1 MIYTFFNLMLIIV
14 IGIFAGIIGSI
25 TGLGGGAIISP
36 ILTIFLDYPLYL
48 TIGISLLSTI
58 STSLS
63 SSLTYIKKKIVN
75 DNIAISLLTATTFGA
90 IFGFLLN
97 NYLYTHNLFSIVYII
112 FGVVLLS
119 SSIFLII
126 KNLRKRYYPSKPDE
140 STYFFNLFGKYEEN
154 GKIIYYDGVRWVY
167 GWIVMLFA
175 GFVSGLLGI
184 GSGILKV
191 LGMDLIMNLPIKV
204 STTTSNFMIG
214 ITADTSS
221 ILYFKAGYIDFILL
235 PFITLGVLIGSRIG
249 TKLLMK
255 LKDNAVRFIF
265 IIFISYLGARLL
277 LEGLNINNILY
288 SLLIAFIVSLIS
300 FILLK
305 KVKFREKEE
314 EEKINFEKYIKED
327 DAFINKMHKFQK
339 IVFILLFILN
349 ILAIIYYLLTEN
361 ILLSYIYYFIL
372 ISVPFIEV
380 LMELKK
386 YLNEKNTLYI
396 ALSTIITINLIIGM
410 FVLPFLIL

>member
-1 MIYTFFNLMLIIV
+1 M
-14 IGIFAGIIGSI
+14 
-25 TGLGGGAIISP
+25 
-36 ILTIFLDYPLYL
+36 
-48 TIGISLLSTI
+48 LSTI
-58 STSLS
+58 STSIS
-63 SSLTYIKKKIVN
+63 SSLTYIKKKIAN
-75 DNIAISLLTATTFGA
+75 DYIAISLLTATTFGA

-97 NYLYTHNLFSIVYII
+97 NYLYTHNLFFIVYII
-112 FGVVLLS
+112 FGVVLLL

-126 KNLRKRYYPSKPDE
+126 KNLKEKYYPSKPDE

-154 GKIIYYDGVRWVY
+154 GKIIYYDGVRWIY

-214 ITADTSS
+214 VTADTSS
-221 ILYFKAGYIDFILL
+221 ILYFKTGYIDFILL
-235 PFITLGVLIGSRIG
+235 PFLTLGVLIGSRIG

-255 LKDNAVRFIF
+255 LKDNIIRFIF

-277 LEGLNINNILY
+277 LEGLNINNIIY
-288 SLLIAFIVSLIS
+288 SLLIAFLVSLIS

-305 KVKFREKEE
+305 KVKFKEKEE
-314 EEKINFEKYIKED
+314 EKLNFEKYIKED
-327 DAFINKMHKFQK
+327 DIFINKMYKFQK
-339 IVFILLFILN
+339 IAFILLFILN

-380 LMELKK
+380 SMELKK
-386 YLNEKNTLYI
+386 YLNEKNILYI
-396 ALSTIITINLIIGM
+396 ALSVIIIINLTIGM

>member
-1 MIYTFFNLMLIIV
+1 MIYTFFNLMLIII

-25 TGLGGGAIISP
+25 TGLGGGTIISP

-63 SSLTYIKKKIVN
+63 SSLTYIKKKIAN

-97 NYLYTHNLFSIVYII
+97 NYLYTHNLFFIVYII
-112 FGVVLLS
+112 FGVILLS

-126 KNLRKRYYPSKPDE
+126 KNLRKKYYPSKPDE

-154 GKIIYYDGVRWVY
+154 GKIIYYDGVRWIY

-214 ITADTSS
+214 VTADTSS

-235 PFITLGVLIGSRIG
+235 PFITLGVLIGSWIG

-255 LKDNAVRFIF
+255 LKDNTVRFIF

-277 LEGLNINNILY
+277 LEGLDINNILY
-288 SLLIAFIVSLIS
+288 SLLVAFLVSLIS
-300 FILLK
+300 FMLLK
-305 KVKFREKEE
+305 KVKFKEKEE
-314 EEKINFEKYIKED
+314 EKLNFEKYIKED
-327 DAFINKMHKFQK
+327 DIFINKMHKFQK
-339 IVFILLFILN
+339 IALIVLFILN

-361 ILLSYIYYFIL
+361 TLLSYIYYFIL

-386 YLNEKNTLYI
+386 YLNEKNILYI
-396 ALSTIITINLIIGM
+396 ALSTIIIINLTVGM
-410 FVLPFLIL
+410 LILPFLIL

>member
-1 MIYTFFNLMLIIV
+1 MIYTFFNLILTLF

-25 TGLGGGAIISP
+25 TGLGGGTIISP

-58 STSLS
+58 STSIS
-63 SSLTYIKKKIVN
+63 SSLTYIKKKIAN
-75 DNIAISLLTATTFGA
+75 DNIAVSLLTATTFGA

-97 NYLYTHNLFSIVYII
+97 NYLYTHNLFLIVYII
-112 FGVVLLS
+112 FGVVLLL

-126 KNLRKRYYPSKPDE
+126 KNLREKYYPSKPDE

-154 GKIIYYDGVRWVY
+154 EKIIYYNGVRWVY
-167 GWIVMLFA
+167 GWIIMLFA

-214 ITADTSS
+214 VTADTSS

-235 PFITLGVLIGSRIG
+235 PFITLGILVGSRIG
-249 TKLLMK
+249 TRLLMR
-255 LKDNAVRFIF
+255 LKDNTIRFIF
-265 IIFISYLGARLL
+265 IAFISYLGVRMLL
-277 LEGLNINNILY
+277 VGLNINNILY
-288 SLLIAFIVSLIS
+288 SLLIAFLVSLIS

-305 KVKFREKEE
+305 RVKFKEKEE
-314 EEKINFEKYIKED
+314 EKVNFEKYIKED
-327 DAFINKMHKFQK
+327 DIFINKMYKFQK
-339 IVFILLFILN
+339 IAFIVLFILS

-372 ISVPFIEV
+372 ISVPLIEV

-386 YLNEKNTLYI
+386 YFSEKNILYV
-396 ALSTIITINLIIGM
+396 ALSAIIIINLIIGM
-410 FVLPFLIL
+410 FILPFLIL

>member
-1 MIYTFFNLMLIIV
+1 MIYTFFNLILILL
-14 IGIFAGIIGSI
+14 IGIFAGIEGSI

-48 TIGISLLSTI
+48 TIGVSLLSTI

-63 SSLTYIKKKIVN
+63 SSLTYIKKKIAN

-97 NYLYTHNLFSIVYII
+97 NYLYTHNLFFIVYII
-112 FGVVLLS
+112 FGVVLLL

-126 KNLRKRYYPSKPDE
+126 KNLRKKYYPSKPDD

-235 PFITLGVLIGSRIG
+235 LFLTLGVLIGAWIG
-249 TKLLMK
+249 TRLLMK
-255 LKDNAVRFIF
+255 LKDNTVRFIF
-265 IIFISYLGARLL
+265 IIFVSYSGAKLL

-305 KVKFREKEE
+305 KVKFKEKEE
-314 EEKINFEKYIKED
+314 EKLNFEKYIKEND
-327 DAFINKMHKFQK
+327 VFINKMYKFQK
-339 IVFILLFILN
+339 IAVIILFILN

-361 ILLSYIYYFIL
+361 ILLSYIYYFVL

-380 LMELKK
+380 LIELKK

-396 ALSTIITINLIIGM
+396 ALSTIIIINLTIGM
-410 FVLPFLIL
+410 FILPFLIL

>member
-1 MIYTFFNLMLIIV
+1 MLIIL
-14 IGIFAGIIGSI
+14 IGIFAGIEGSI

-63 SSLTYIKKKIVN
+63 LSLTYIKKKIAN

-97 NYLYTHNLFSIVYII
+97 NYLYNHNLFFIVYII

-126 KNLRKRYYPSKPDE
+126 KNLRKKYYPSKPDE

-154 GKIIYYDGVRWVY
+154 GKIIYYDGVRWIY

-214 ITADTSS
+214 VTADTSS

-255 LKDNAVRFIF
+255 LKDNIIRFIF
-265 IIFISYLGARLL
+265 ITFISYLGARLL
-277 LEGLNINNILY
+277 LEGLNINNIIY

-305 KVKFREKEE
+305 KVKFKEKE
-314 EEKINFEKYIKED
+314 EEKINFEKYIKEND
-327 DAFINKMHKFQK
+327 IFIKKMYKFQK
-339 IVFILLFILN
+339 ISIIVLFILN
-349 ILAIIYYLLTEN
+349 ISAIIYYLLTEN

-372 ISVPFIEV
+372 ISIPFIEV

-386 YLNEKNTLYI
+386 YINEKNTLYI
-396 ALSTIITINLIIGM
+396 ALSTIIIINLILGM
-410 FVLPFLIL
+410 FILPFLIL

>member
-1 MIYTFFNLMLIIV
+1 MLMII

-25 TGLGGGAIISP
+25 TGLGGGTIISP
-36 ILTIFLDYPLYL
+36 ILTIFLRYPLYL

-63 SSLTYIKKKIVN
+63 SSLAYIKKKIAN

-97 NYLYTHNLFSIVYII
+97 NYLYTHNLFFIVYII

-119 SSIFLII
+119 SSIFFII
-126 KNLRKRYYPSKPDE
+126 KNLRKKYYPSKPDD

-154 GKIIYYDGVRWVY
+154 GKIIYYDGVRWIY
-167 GWIVMLFA
+167 GWVIMLFA

-214 ITADTSS
+214 VTADTSS

-235 PFITLGVLIGSRIG
+235 PFITLGVLIGSWIG

-255 LKDNAVRFIF
+255 LKDNTIRFIF

-288 SLLIAFIVSLIS
+288 SLLIAFLVSLIS

-305 KVKFREKEE
+305 KVKFKEKEE
-314 EEKINFEKYIKED
+314 EKLNLEKYIKED
-327 DAFINKMHKFQK
+327 NIFINKMYKFQK
-339 IVFILLFILN
+339 IALMVLFILN
-349 ILAIIYYLLTEN
+349 ILAIIYYLLTGN

-386 YLNEKNTLYI
+386 YLNEKNILYI
-396 ALSTIITINLIIGM
+396 ALSTIIIINLTIGM
-410 FVLPFLIL
+410 FILPFLIL

>member
-1 MIYTFFNLMLIIV
+1 MIYTFFNLMLILL

-36 ILTIFLDYPLYL
+36 ILTIFLNYPLYL

-63 SSLTYIKKKIVN
+63 SSLTYIKKKIAN
-75 DNIAISLLTATTFGA
+75 DNIAVSLLTATTFGA

-97 NYLYTHNLFSIVYII
+97 NYLYTHNLFFIVYII
-112 FGVVLLS
+112 FGVVLLL

-126 KNLRKRYYPSKPDE
+126 KNLKEKYYPSKPDE
-140 STYFFNLFGKYEEN
+140 STYFFNLFGKYEEK
-154 GKIIYYDGVRWVY
+154 GKTIYYDGVRWIY

-214 ITADTSS
+214 VTADTSS

-249 TKLLMK
+249 TRLLMK
-255 LKDNAVRFIF
+255 LKDNIIRFIF

-277 LEGLNINNILY
+277 LEGLNINNIIY
-288 SLLIAFIVSLIS
+288 SLLIAFLVSLIS
-300 FILLK
+300 LILLK
-305 KVKFREKEE
+305 KVKFKEKEE
-314 EEKINFEKYIKED
+314 EKLNFEKYIKED
-327 DAFINKMHKFQK
+327 DIFINKMYKIQK
-339 IVFILLFILN
+339 IAVIILFILN
-349 ILAIIYYLLTEN
+349 IMAIIYYLLMKN

-386 YLNEKNTLYI
+386 YLSEKNILYI
-396 ALSTIITINLIIGM
+396 ALSTIIIVNLTIGM

>member
-1 MIYTFFNLMLIIV
+1 MIYTFFNLMLIII
-14 IGIFAGIIGSI
+14 IGIFAGIEGSI
-25 TGLGGGAIISP
+25 TGLGGGTIISP

-63 SSLTYIKKKIVN
+63 SSLTYIKKKIAN

-97 NYLYTHNLFSIVYII
+97 NYLYTHNLFFIVYII
-112 FGVVLLS
+112 FGIVLLL

-126 KNLRKRYYPSKPDE
+126 KNLRKRYYPSKPDD

-154 GKIIYYDGVRWVY
+154 GEIIYYDGVRWVY

-249 TKLLMK
+249 TRLLMK
-255 LKDNAVRFIF
+255 LKDNTVRFIF
-265 IIFISYLGARLL
+265 IIFVSYLGAKLL

-305 KVKFREKEE
+305 KVKFKEKEE
-314 EEKINFEKYIKED
+314 ERLNFEKYIKEND
-327 DAFINKMHKFQK
+327 VFINKMYKFQK
-339 IVFILLFILN
+339 IAFILLFILN
-349 ILAIIYYLLTEN
+349 ISAIIYYLLTEN
-361 ILLSYIYYFIL
+361 ILLSYIYYLIL
-372 ISVPFIEV
+372 ISIPFIEV

-386 YLNEKNTLYI
+386 YLNEKNTLYV
-396 ALSTIITINLIIGM
+396 ALSTIVIINLIIGM
-410 FVLPFLIL
+410 FILPFLIL

>member
-1 MIYTFFNLMLIIV
+1 MIYTFFNLMLIII

-25 TGLGGGAIISP
+25 TGLGGGTIISP
-36 ILTIFLDYPLYL
+36 ILTIFLNYPLYL

-63 SSLTYIKKKIVN
+63 SSLAYIKKKIAN

-97 NYLYTHNLFSIVYII
+97 NYLYTHNLFFIVYII

-119 SSIFLII
+119 SSIFFII
-126 KNLRKRYYPSKPDE
+126 KNLRKKYYPSKPDD

-154 GKIIYYDGVRWVY
+154 GKIIYYDGVRWIY
-167 GWIVMLFA
+167 GWIVMLFG
-175 GFVSGLLGI
+175 GFVSGLLGT

-214 ITADTSS
+214 VTADTSS

-235 PFITLGVLIGSRIG
+235 PFITLGVLIGSWIG

-255 LKDNAVRFIF
+255 LKDNTIRFIF

-288 SLLIAFIVSLIS
+288 SLLIAFLVSLIS

-305 KVKFREKEE
+305 KVKFKEE
-314 EEKINFEKYIKED
+314 EEKKLNFEKYIKED
-327 DAFINKMHKFQK
+327 DIFINKIHKFQK
-339 IVFILLFILN
+339 IALMVLFILN

-372 ISVPFIEV
+372 ISIPFIEV
-380 LMELKK
+380 LMKLKK

-396 ALSTIITINLIIGM
+396 ALSTIIIINLTVGM
-410 FVLPFLIL
+410 LILPLLIL

>member
-1 MIYTFFNLMLIIV
+1 MIYTFFNLMLIII
-14 IGIFAGIIGSI
+14 IGIFAGIVGSI

-63 SSLTYIKKKIVN
+63 SSLTYIKKKIAN

-97 NYLYTHNLFSIVYII
+97 NYLYTHNLFFIVYII
-112 FGVVLLS
+112 FGIVLLL

-126 KNLRKRYYPSKPDE
+126 KNLRKKYYPSKPDD

-154 GKIIYYDGVRWVY
+154 GEIIYYDGVRWVY

-249 TKLLMK
+249 TRLLMK
-255 LKDNAVRFIF
+255 LKDNTVRFIF
-265 IIFISYLGARLL
+265 IIFVSYLGAKLL
-277 LEGLNINNILY
+277 LEGLNINNIIY

-305 KVKFREKEE
+305 KVKFKEKEE
-314 EEKINFEKYIKED
+314 ERLNFEKYIKEND
-327 DAFINKMHKFQK
+327 VFINKMYKFQK
-339 IVFILLFILN
+339 IAFILLFILN
-349 ILAIIYYLLTEN
+349 ISAIIYYLLTEN
-361 ILLSYIYYFIL
+361 ILLSYIYYLIL
-372 ISVPFIEV
+372 ISIPFIEV

-386 YLNEKNTLYI
+386 YLNEKNTLYV
-396 ALSTIITINLIIGM
+396 ALSTIILINLIIGM
-410 FVLPFLIL
+410 FILPFLIL

>member
-1 MIYTFFNLMLIIV
+1 MIYTFFDIMLILI

-25 TGLGGGAIISP
+25 TGLGGGTIISP
-36 ILTIFLDYPLYL
+36 ILTIFLNYPLYL

-63 SSLTYIKKKIVN
+63 SSLTYIKKKIAN
-75 DNIAISLLTATTFGA
+75 DNTAISLLTATTFGA

-97 NYLYTHNLFSIVYII
+97 NYLYTHNLFFIVYII
-112 FGVVLLS
+112 FGVVLLL

-126 KNLRKRYYPSKPDE
+126 KNLRKKYYPSKPDE

-154 GKIIYYDGVRWVY
+154 GKIIYYDGVRWSY
-167 GWIVMLFA
+167 AWIVMLFA

-214 ITADTSS
+214 VTADTSS

-235 PFITLGVLIGSRIG
+235 PFVTLGVLIGSRIG
-249 TKLLMK
+249 TRLLMK
-255 LKDNAVRFIF
+255 LKDNIIRFIF
-265 IIFISYLGARLL
+265 ITFISYLGARLL
-277 LEGLNINNILY
+277 LEGLNISNISY
-288 SLLIAFIVSLIS
+288 SIFIAFLVSLIS

-305 KVKFREKEE
+305 KVKFKEKEE
-314 EEKINFEKYIKED
+314 EEINFEKYIKED
-327 DAFINKMHKFQK
+327 DIFINKMYKFQK
-339 IVFILLFILN
+339 IAIIILFILN
-349 ILAIIYYLLTEN
+349 ISAIIYYLLTEN

-372 ISVPFIEV
+372 ISIPFIEV
-380 LMELKK
+380 LMELGK
-386 YLNEKNTLYI
+386 YLDERNTLYI
-396 ALSTIITINLIIGM
+396 ALSTIIIINLILGM
-410 FVLPFLIL
+410 FILPFLIL

>member
-1 MIYTFFNLMLIIV
+1 MLILL

-25 TGLGGGAIISP
+25 TGLGGGTIISP
-36 ILTIFLDYPLYL
+36 ILTIFLNYPLYL

-63 SSLTYIKKKIVN
+63 SSLTYIKKKIAN

-97 NYLYTHNLFSIVYII
+97 NYLYTHNLFLIVYII
-112 FGVVLLS
+112 FGVVLLL

-126 KNLRKRYYPSKPDE
+126 KNLRKKYYPSKPDE

-154 GKIIYYDGVRWVY
+154 GKIIYYNGLRWVY
-167 GWIVMLFA
+167 GWVVMLFA

-214 ITADTSS
+214 VTADTSS
-221 ILYFKAGYIDFILL
+221 ILYLKAGYIDFILL
-235 PFITLGVLIGSRIG
+235 PFITLGILVGSRIG
-249 TKLLMK
+249 TRLLMR
-255 LKDNAVRFIF
+255 LKDNTIRFIF

-277 LEGLNINNILY
+277 LVGLNINNILY
-288 SLLIAFIVSLIS
+288 SLLIAFLVSLIS

-305 KVKFREKEE
+305 RVKFKEKEE
-314 EEKINFEKYIKED
+314 EKVNFEKYIKED
-327 DAFINKMHKFQK
+327 DIFINKMYKFQK
-339 IVFILLFILN
+339 IAFIVLFILS

-372 ISVPFIEV
+372 ISVPLIEV

-386 YLNEKNTLYI
+386 YFSEKNILYI
-396 ALSTIITINLIIGM
+396 ALSAIIIINLTIGM
-410 FVLPFLIL
+410 FILPFLIL

>member
-1 MIYTFFNLMLIIV
+1 MIYTFFNLMLV
-14 IGIFAGIIGSI
+14 LLIGIFAGIEGSI

-63 SSLTYIKKKIVN
+63 SSLTYIKKKIAN

-97 NYLYTHNLFSIVYII
+97 NYLYTHNLFFIVYII
-112 FGVVLLS
+112 FGVVLLL

-126 KNLRKRYYPSKPDE
+126 KNLRKKYYPSKPDD

-249 TKLLMK
+249 TRLLMK
-255 LKDNAVRFIF
+255 LKDNTVRFIF
-265 IIFISYLGARLL
+265 IIFVSYLGAKLL

-305 KVKFREKEE
+305 KVKFKEKEE
-314 EEKINFEKYIKED
+314 ERLNFEKYIKEND
-327 DAFINKMHKFQK
+327 FFINKMYKFQK
-339 IVFILLFILN
+339 IALIVLFILN
-349 ILAIIYYLLTEN
+349 ISAIIYYLLTEN

-372 ISVPFIEV
+372 ISIPFIEV

-386 YLNEKNTLYI
+386 YINEKNTLYI
-396 ALSTIITINLIIGM
+396 ALSTIIIINLIIGM
-410 FVLPFLIL
+410 FILPFLIL

>member
-1 MIYTFFNLMLIIV
+1 MIYTFFNLTLTLF

-25 TGLGGGAIISP
+25 TGLGGGTIISP
-36 ILTIFLDYPLYL
+36 ILTIFLNYPLYL

-58 STSLS
+58 STSIS
-63 SSLTYIKKKIVN
+63 SSLAYIKKKIAN

-97 NYLYTHNLFSIVYII
+97 NYLYTHDLFFIVYII
-112 FGVVLLS
+112 FGVVLLL

-126 KNLRKRYYPSKPDE
+126 KNLRERYYPSKPDE

-154 GKIIYYDGVRWVY
+154 GKIIYYNGVRWVY
-167 GWIVMLFA
+167 GWIIMLFA

-214 ITADTSS
+214 VTADTSS

-235 PFITLGVLIGSRIG
+235 SFLALGVLIGSRIG
-249 TKLLMK
+249 TRLLMK
-255 LKDNAVRFIF
+255 LKDNTVRFIF
-265 IIFISYLGARLL
+265 ITFISYLGAKLL
-277 LEGLNINNILY
+277 LEGLNINNIIY
-288 SLLIAFIVSLIS
+288 SLLVAFLISLIS

-305 KVKFREKEE
+305 KVKFKEKEE
-314 EEKINFEKYIKED
+314 KLNFEKYIKEND
-327 DAFINKMHKFQK
+327 IFINKMYKFQK
-339 IVFILLFILN
+339 IAVIILFILN
-349 ILAIIYYLLTEN
+349 ILAVIYYLLTEN
-361 ILLSYIYYFIL
+361 ILLSYIYYFVL
-372 ISVPFIEV
+372 ISVPFMEV
-380 LMELKK
+380 LIELKK

-396 ALSTIITINLIIGM
+396 SLSTIIIINLTIGM
-410 FVLPFLIL
+410 FILPFLIL

>member
-1 MIYTFFNLMLIIV
+1 MIIHFFNLILIII

-25 TGLGGGAIISP
+25 TGLGGGVIISP

-48 TIGISLLSTI
+48 TIGVSLLSTI

-63 SSLTYIKKKIVN
+63 SSLAYIKKKIAN

-97 NYLYTHNLFSIVYII
+97 NYLYTHNLFFIVYII
-112 FGVVLLS
+112 FGVVLLLS
-119 SSIFLII
+119 SLFLII
-126 KNLRKRYYPSKPDE
+126 KNLRKKYYPSKPDE

-154 GKIIYYDGVRWVY
+154 GKIIYYDGVRWVF

-235 PFITLGVLIGSRIG
+235 PFITLGVLIGSWIG
-249 TKLLMK
+249 TRLLMK
-255 LKDNAVRFIF
+255 LNDNILRFIF

-277 LEGLNINNILY
+277 LEGLNINNLIY
-288 SLLIAFIVSLIS
+288 SLLVTFLVSLIS

-305 KVKFREKEE
+305 KVKFKEKK
-314 EEKINFEKYIKED
+314 EKINFEKYIKED
-327 DAFINKMHKFQK
+327 DIFINKMYKFQK
-339 IVFILLFILN
+339 ISFMLLFIIN

-372 ISVPFIEV
+372 ISIPFIEV

-386 YLNEKNTLYI
+386 YLNENNKLYI
-396 ALSTIITINLIIGM
+396 SLSTIIIINLIIGM
-410 FVLPFLIL
+410 LILPFLIL

>member
-1 MIYTFFNLMLIIV
+1 MLILL

-36 ILTIFLDYPLYL
+36 ILTIFLNYPLYL

-63 SSLTYIKKKIVN
+63 SSLTYIKKKIAN

-97 NYLYTHNLFSIVYII
+97 NYLYTHNLFFIVYII
-112 FGVVLLS
+112 FGVVLLL

-126 KNLRKRYYPSKPDE
+126 KNLKEKYYPSKPDE

-154 GKIIYYDGVRWVY
+154 GKIIYYDGVRWIY

-214 ITADTSS
+214 VTADTSS

-255 LKDNAVRFIF
+255 LKDNIIRFIF
-265 IIFISYLGARLL
+265 ITFISYLGARLL
-277 LEGLNINNILY
+277 LEGLNINNIIY
-288 SLLIAFIVSLIS
+288 SLLIAFLVSLIS

-305 KVKFREKEE
+305 KVKFKEKEE

-327 DAFINKMHKFQK
+327 DIFINKMYKIQK
-339 IVFILLFILN
+339 IAVIILFILN
-349 ILAIIYYLLTEN
+349 IMAIIYYLLTKN

-386 YLNEKNTLYI
+386 YFNEKNILYI
-396 ALSTIITINLIIGM
+396 ALSTIIIVNLTIGM

>member
-1 MIYTFFNLMLIIV
+1 MLIIL
-14 IGIFAGIIGSI
+14 IGIFAGIEGSI

-48 TIGISLLSTI
+48 TIGVSLLSTI

-63 SSLTYIKKKIVN
+63 SSLTYIKKKIAN

-97 NYLYTHNLFSIVYII
+97 NYLYNHNLFFIVYII

-119 SSIFLII
+119 SSIFFII
-126 KNLRKRYYPSKPDE
+126 KNLRKKYYPSKPDD

-154 GKIIYYDGVRWVY
+154 GKIIYYDGVRWIY
-167 GWIVMLFA
+167 GWVIMLFA

-214 ITADTSS
+214 VTADTSS

-235 PFITLGVLIGSRIG
+235 PFITLGVLIGSWIG

-255 LKDNAVRFIF
+255 LKDNTIRFIF
-265 IIFISYLGARLL
+265 IIFISYLGAKLL
-277 LEGLNINNILY
+277 LEGLNINNIIY
-288 SLLIAFIVSLIS
+288 SLLIAFLVSLVS

-305 KVKFREKEE
+305 KVKFKEKEE
-314 EEKINFEKYIKED
+314 VEKINFEKYIKED
-327 DAFINKMHKFQK
+327 DIFIIKMHKFQK
-339 IVFILLFILN
+339 IALIVLFILN
-349 ILAIIYYLLTEN
+349 ILSIIYYLLTKN

-386 YLNEKNTLYI
+386 YLNEKNILYI
-396 ALSTIITINLIIGM
+396 ALSTIIIINLTIGM
-410 FVLPFLIL
+410 FILPFLIL

>member
-1 MIYTFFNLMLIIV
+1 MLIII

-25 TGLGGGAIISP
+25 TGLGGGTIISP

-63 SSLTYIKKKIVN
+63 SSLTYIKKKIAN

-97 NYLYTHNLFSIVYII
+97 NYLYTHNLFFIVYII
-112 FGVVLLS
+112 FGVILLS

-126 KNLRKRYYPSKPDE
+126 KNLRKKYYPSKPDE

-154 GKIIYYDGVRWVY
+154 GKIIYYDGVRWIY

-214 ITADTSS
+214 VTADTSS

-235 PFITLGVLIGSRIG
+235 PFITLGVLIGSWIG

-255 LKDNAVRFIF
+255 LKDNTVRFIF

-277 LEGLNINNILY
+277 LEGLDINNILY
-288 SLLIAFIVSLIS
+288 SLLVAFLVSLIS
-300 FILLK
+300 FMLLK
-305 KVKFREKEE
+305 KVKFKEKEE
-314 EEKINFEKYIKED
+314 EKLNFEKYIKED
-327 DAFINKMHKFQK
+327 DIFINKMHKFQK
-339 IVFILLFILN
+339 IALIVLFILN

-361 ILLSYIYYFIL
+361 TLLSYIYYFIL

-386 YLNEKNTLYI
+386 YLNEKNILYI
-396 ALSTIITINLIIGM
+396 ALSTIIIINLTVGM
-410 FVLPFLIL
+410 LILPFLIL

>member
-1 MIYTFFNLMLIIV
+1 MIYTFFNLILILL
-14 IGIFAGIIGSI
+14 IGIFAGITGSI
-25 TGLGGGAIISP
+25 TGLGGGTIISP
-36 ILTIFLDYPLYL
+36 ILTIFLNYPLYL
-48 TIGISLLSTI
+48 ISGISLLSTI

-63 SSLTYIKKKIVN
+63 SSLTYIKKKIAN

-97 NYLYTHNLFSIVYII
+97 NYLYTHNLFFIVYII
-112 FGVVLLS
+112 FGVVLLL

-126 KNLRKRYYPSKPDE
+126 KNLKEKYYPSKPDE

-154 GKIIYYDGVRWVY
+154 GKTIYYDGVRWIY

-214 ITADTSS
+214 VTADTSS

-235 PFITLGVLIGSRIG
+235 PFLTLGVLIGSRIG
-249 TKLLMK
+249 TILLMK
-255 LKDNAVRFIF
+255 LKDNIIRFIF
-265 IIFISYLGARLL
+265 ITFISYLGARLL
-277 LEGLNINNILY
+277 LEGLNINNIIY
-288 SLLIAFIVSLIS
+288 SLLIAFLVSLIS

-305 KVKFREKEE
+305 KIKFKEKEE
-314 EEKINFEKYIKED
+314 EKLNFEKYIKEND
-327 DAFINKMHKFQK
+327 TFINKMYKFQK
-339 IVFILLFILN
+339 IAVIILFILN
-349 ILAIIYYLLTEN
+349 ILAIIYYLLTKD

-372 ISVPFIEV
+372 ISVPLIEV

-386 YLNEKNTLYI
+386 YFDEKNILYE
-396 ALSTIITINLIIGM
+396 ALSIIIIINLTIGM

>member
-1 MIYTFFNLMLIIV
+1 MIYTFFNLMLIII
-14 IGIFAGIIGSI
+14 IGIFAGIEGSI
-25 TGLGGGAIISP
+25 TGLGGGTIISP

-63 SSLTYIKKKIVN
+63 SSLTYIKKKIAN

-97 NYLYTHNLFSIVYII
+97 NYLYTHNLFFIVYII
-112 FGVVLLS
+112 FGIVLLL

-126 KNLRKRYYPSKPDE
+126 KNLRKKYYPSKPDD

-154 GKIIYYDGVRWVY
+154 GEIIYYDGVRWVY

-249 TKLLMK
+249 TRLLMK
-255 LKDNAVRFIF
+255 LKDNTVRFIF
-265 IIFISYLGARLL
+265 IIFVSYLGAKLL

-305 KVKFREKEE
+305 KVKFKEKEE
-314 EEKINFEKYIKED
+314 ERLNFEKYIKEND
-327 DAFINKMHKFQK
+327 VFINKMYKFQK
-339 IVFILLFILN
+339 IAFILLFILN
-349 ILAIIYYLLTEN
+349 ISAIIYYLLTEN
-361 ILLSYIYYFIL
+361 ILLSYIYYLIL
-372 ISVPFIEV
+372 ISIPFIEV

-386 YLNEKNTLYI
+386 YLNEKNTLYV
-396 ALSTIITINLIIGM
+396 ALSTIILINLIIGM
-410 FVLPFLIL
+410 FILPFLIL

>member
-1 MIYTFFNLMLIIV
+1 MIYTFFNLMLILL

-36 ILTIFLDYPLYL
+36 ILTIFLNYPLYL

-63 SSLTYIKKKIVN
+63 SSLTYIKKKIAN
-75 DNIAISLLTATTFGA
+75 DNIAVSLLTATTFGA

-97 NYLYTHNLFSIVYII
+97 NYLYTHNLFFIVYII
-112 FGVVLLS
+112 FGVVLLL

-126 KNLRKRYYPSKPDE
+126 KNLKEKYYPSKPDE
-140 STYFFNLFGKYEEN
+140 STYFFNLFGKYEEK
-154 GKIIYYDGVRWVY
+154 GKTIYYDGVRWIY

-214 ITADTSS
+214 VTADTSS

-249 TKLLMK
+249 TRLLMK
-255 LKDNAVRFIF
+255 LKDNIIRFIF

-277 LEGLNINNILY
+277 LEGLNINNIIY
-288 SLLIAFIVSLIS
+288 SLLIAFLVSLIS
-300 FILLK
+300 LILLK
-305 KVKFREKEE
+305 KVKFKEKEE
-314 EEKINFEKYIKED
+314 EKLNFEKYIKED
-327 DAFINKMHKFQK
+327 DIFINKMYKIQK
-339 IVFILLFILN
+339 VAVIILFILN
-349 ILAIIYYLLTEN
+349 IMAIIYYLLMKN

-386 YLNEKNTLYI
+386 YLNEKNILY
-396 ALSTIITINLIIGM
+396 SIIDNNYS
-410 FVLPFLIL
+410 

>member
-1 MIYTFFNLMLIIV
+1 MLILL

-36 ILTIFLDYPLYL
+36 ILTIFLNYPLYL

-63 SSLTYIKKKIVN
+63 SSLTYIKKKIAN
-75 DNIAISLLTATTFGA
+75 DNIAVSLLTATTFGA

-97 NYLYTHNLFSIVYII
+97 NYLYTHNLFFIVYII
-112 FGVVLLS
+112 FGVVLLL

-126 KNLRKRYYPSKPDE
+126 KNLKEKYYPSKPDE
-140 STYFFNLFGKYEEN
+140 STYFFNLFGKYEEK
-154 GKIIYYDGVRWVY
+154 GKTIYYDGVRWIY

-214 ITADTSS
+214 VTADTSS

-249 TKLLMK
+249 TRLLMK
-255 LKDNAVRFIF
+255 LKDNIIRFIF

-277 LEGLNINNILY
+277 LEGLNINNIIY
-288 SLLIAFIVSLIS
+288 SLLIAFLVSLIS
-300 FILLK
+300 LILLK
-305 KVKFREKEE
+305 KVKFKEKEE
-314 EEKINFEKYIKED
+314 EKLNFEKYIKED
-327 DAFINKMHKFQK
+327 DIFINKMYKIQK
-339 IVFILLFILN
+339 VAVIILFILN
-349 ILAIIYYLLTEN
+349 IMAIIYYLLMKN

-386 YLNEKNTLYI
+386 YLNEKNILY
-396 ALSTIITINLIIGM
+396 SIIDNNYS
-410 FVLPFLIL
+410 

>member
-1 MIYTFFNLMLIIV
+1 MLILL

-25 TGLGGGAIISP
+25 TGLGGGVIISP

-48 TIGISLLSTI
+48 TIGVSLLSTI

-63 SSLTYIKKKIVN
+63 SSLTYIKKKIAN

-97 NYLYTHNLFSIVYII
+97 NYLYNHNLFFIVYII
-112 FGVVLLS
+112 FGVVLLL

-126 KNLRKRYYPSKPDE
+126 KNLRKKYYPSKPDE

-154 GKIIYYDGVRWVY
+154 GKIIYYDGVRWIY

-214 ITADTSS
+214 VTADTSS

-255 LKDNAVRFIF
+255 LKDNTIRFIF
-265 IIFISYLGARLL
+265 ITFISYLGARLL
-277 LEGLNINNILY
+277 LEGLNINNTIY

-305 KVKFREKEE
+305 KVKFKEKEE
-314 EEKINFEKYIKED
+314 EKLNFEKYIKED
-327 DAFINKMHKFQK
+327 NIFINKMYKFQK
-339 IVFILLFILN
+339 IALTVLFILN

-372 ISVPFIEV
+372 ISVPFIEI

-396 ALSTIITINLIIGM
+396 ALSTIIIINLIIGM
-410 FVLPFLIL
+410 LILPFLIL